1 MNDSQ
6 LNRDPRSPDKPTARP
21 AGRQT
26 APQAQAAGRERRSA
40 DKLRA
45 LINTILSSNS
55 ITRTLFELI
64 DEFKELFEADKVT
77 VFAIDRPKR
86 QLFSRNFKDNQV
98 EEIRVDISP
107 KSLAG
112 FVAASGRTLNVLNA
126 YDNNELKRIHPE
138 LTLDKSFDERL
149 GYKTKTVLVVAL
161 PHNRKMMGVLQII
174 NKNTKP
180 NFSDQDV
187 RLAKELASTLGHA
200 IVKMQTEIIDEKIQA
215 TSHAIHSAGTLD
227 EILMELKVPILQ
239 LFDCRLA
246 IIYAGDP
253 AKKELYSKLAAG
265 SGEGELRLP
274 MAADNLPG
282 CVAMEKRILNVKNVH
297 DQVELVEYHPDL
309 VYEKTIENA
318 LGEKAKSMLV
328 APLVYEGKVMGVLQ
342 LANKQNEIAFTQQD
356 ERSIK
361 TIADSLALAIKNKQK
376 QKLAKPTKF
385 SYLINNGIIT
395 QDELTK
401 AISKAR
407 TSGVDIETILLD
419 QYNIKR
425 SDFGKSLEEFYSV
438 PYFGYSSDI
447 VLPQSLF
454 TGLNTNFLLK
464 NNWLPIAKDEEQNK
478 VTILIDNP
486 ANQDKAQSIKLI
498 FPKRTLDFK
507 VGLRADIHDFLNAT
521 PEDDSPGSAPADT
534 GDVDTLLSALQS
546 EKDDVE
552 VEASSDEEEANA
564 ISETDSTIVK
574 LVNKVLIDAYDNGV
588 SDIHIEPGLGKKAM
602 RIRFRKDGGCRV
614 YQEIPPMYRQ
624 AFLSRIKIMSK
635 LDIAERRL
643 PQSGKIKMKY
653 GKKDIEYR
661 VETCP
666 TVGGNEDAVLRILA
680 ASKPIPLENM
690 NFSQRNLE
698 LIRAMAS
705 KPYGLI
711 LCVGPTGSGKTTTL
725 HSTLGFINTPEKK
738 IWTAEDPV
746 EITQD
751 GLRQV
756 QMLNKIGLDFARAMR
771 SFLRGDP
778 DVIMVGEMRD
788 VETCAVGLEASLTG
802 HLVFSTLHT
811 NSAPET
817 ITRLLDMGM
826 NPLNFADALLLIV
839 AQRLVRTLCKACKKE
854 YHPSKEEYDILLKEY
869 GDPEM
874 FAKNVNIPYSDDLML
889 QGPGG
894 CDKCSNTGYAGRTG
908 LHECLEGTEDIKR
921 MVMKQALVEEIR
933 KQAAKDGMTTLK
945 QDGIWK
951 VFKGDCDLKQVL
963 AVCIQ

>member
-1 MNDSQ
+1 M
-6 LNRDPRSPDKPTARP
+6 NRDPRSPDKPTARP

>member
-1 MNDSQ
+1 MNDSPP
-6 LNRDPRSPDKPTARP
+6 NRDPRAQGNPTTKPA
-21 AGRQT
+21 ARQT
-26 APQAQAAGRERRSA
+26 APQAQVAGRERRSA
-40 DKLRA
+40 DKLRG
-45 LINTILSSNS
+45 LVNKILSSSS

-64 DEFKELFEADKVT
+64 DEFKELFDADKVT

-112 FVAASGRTLNVLNA
+112 FVAASGRTLNIINA
-126 YDNNELKRIHPE
+126 YDNKELKRIHPE
-138 LTLDKSFDERL
+138 LTLEKSFDEKL
-149 GYKTKTVLVVAL
+149 GYKTKSVLVVAL
-161 PHNRKMMGVLQII
+161 PHNRKMMGVLQVI
-174 NKNTKP
+174 NKRGKP
-180 NFSDQDV
+180 HFSDQDV

-227 EILMELKVPILQ
+227 AILIELKMPILQ

-246 IIYAGDP
+246 VIYAFDP
-253 AKKELYSKLAAG
+253 AKKELYAKLATG
-265 SGEGELRLP
+265 TGESEIRCALGP
-274 MAADNLPG
+274 ATLPG
-282 CVAMEKRILNVKNVH
+282 CVAMEKRVLNVKNVH
-297 DQVELVEYHPDL
+297 DQVELVEYHPEM
-309 VYEKTIENA
+309 VYERSIENT

-328 APLVYEGKVMGVLQ
+328 APLIHEGKMMGVLQ
-342 LANKQNEIAFTQQD
+342 LANKQNEIAFTPQD

-361 TIADSLALAIKNKQK
+361 TIANSLALAIKNKQK
-376 QKLAKPTKF
+376 QKMAKPTKF

-395 QDELTK
+395 QNELTK

-419 QYNIKR
+419 EYKISR
-425 SDFGKSLEEFYSV
+425 GDFGKSLEEFYNI
-438 PYFGYSSDI
+438 PYFGYSADI

-486 ANQDKAQSIKLI
+486 ANQDKIQSIKLI
-498 FPKRTLDFK
+498 FTKRTLDFK

-521 PEDDSPGSAPADT
+521 PEDDSPGGHSVDT

-546 EKDDVE
+546 EKDVE
-552 VEASSDEEEANA
+552 VETSSEEDEVSA

-602 RIRFRKDGGCRV
+602 RIRFRKDGACRV

-725 HSTLGFINTPEKK
+725 HSTLGYINTPEKK

-839 AQRLVRTLCKACKKE
+839 AQRLVRTLCKNCKKE
-854 YHPSKEEYDILLKEY
+854 YHPTKEEYNTLVKEY
-869 GDPEM
+869 GDPEL
-874 FAKNVNIPYSDDLML
+874 FAKNVNVPYSDDLML
-889 QGPGG
+889 QGPVG
-894 CDKCSNTGYAGRTG
+894 CEKCNNTGYAGRTG
-908 LHECLEGTEDIKR
+908 LHECLEGTDEIKR
-921 MVMKQALVEEIR
+921 MVMKSSLVEELR
-933 KQAAKDGMTTLK
+933 RQAINDGMTTLK